1 MQTIY
6 LDISNKGVIPTIYA
20 KQGDVGR
27 RFQVVLTD
35 SGVPYVPTSGS
46 AFSVWYSGAS
56 GEGNYTDVGDKSAFS
71 VNGNKVAVEMIAQ
84 MLSNDGDGILSLV
97 LNDPNGNQVSTWNIP
112 YCCESVPGAESEKAE
127 SYYTAFSQAVENL
140 PYPDTSLSVAGKAA
154 DSAAVGVALA
164 GKAPSGYGLGEHPST
179 VITNPDTI
187 TKSGFYKAV
196 CTFSEYYKDITAWVE
211 MIASSENYA
220 TQHAYFDMHE
230 GVKLTRYKIAGVWQ
244 PWEWN
249 NPPMDIGIEF
259 RTTERWNGKVVYT
272 QAFNAGAMVNSSYA
286 SYPVNNLK
294 YIIRG
299 SAMLSNGTCL
309 PFDVH
314 GPSGSN
320 FATVYFAQYEMWM
333 HCGSSQTGK
342 TVYAQIWYIK
352 EELA

>member
-1 MQTIY
+1 MNDLKKITI
-6 LDISNKGVIPTIYA
+6 NGVTYDVAPGSHLEDKNNPHGVTAEQVGARPDTWMPTASDVGAAPAGYGLGGTA
-20 KQGDVGR
+20 KQLADCDLNGIVDNGWYCYNKNA
-27 RFQVVLTD
+27 
-35 SGVPYVPTSGS
+35 GVTNVPSETP
-46 AFSVWYSGAS
+46 
-56 GEGNYTDVGDKSAFS
+56 
-71 VNGNKVAVEMIAQ
+71 
-84 MLSNDGDGILSLV
+84 SL
-97 LNDPNGNQVSTWNIP
+97 L
-112 YCCESVPGAESEKAE
+112 
-127 SYYTAFSQAVENL
+127 FVENFYNTNFCKQTVTL
-140 PYPDTSLSVAGKAA
+140 LDGKGTSYVRMRHSGTWMPWTT
-154 DSAAVGVALA
+154 LA
-164 GKAPSGYGLGEHPST
+164 EAHGSAPSGYGLGEHPST

-249 NPPMDIGIEF
+249 NPPMGIGIEF

-272 QAFNAGAMVNSSYA
+272 QAFNAGAMVNSSYV

-342 TVYAQIWYIK
+342 TVYAQIWYTK